1 MNELAPIDA
10 YGMLT
15 EPATLTIRRLLPGP
29 VERVWA
35 YLTESDL
42 RRRWLAAGT
51 MELRA
56 GAPCELVW
64 RNDELSDPPARRPA
78 GFSEENRMQS
88 RIVEVEP
95 PRKLTIAWDGSGDV
109 TFELQPQGSQVLFT
123 VTHRRLPDRQ
133 SMLKVAAGWHAHLDT
148 LVARANERQP
158 GPFWDRWSDLKK
170 EYERR
175 LPA

>member
-1 MNELAPIDA
+1 MNELAPVDT
-10 YGMLT
+10 YGMLS

-29 VERVWA
+29 IERVWA

-42 RRRWLAAGT
+42 RRRWLASGT

-64 RNDELSDPPARRPA
+64 RNDELSEPPARRPA
-78 GFSEENRMQS
+78 GFAEENRMQS

-95 PRKLTIAWDGSGDV
+95 PHKLTIAWDGSGDV
-109 TFELQPQGSQVLFT
+109 TFELQRQGARCFSPS
-123 VTHRRLPDRQ
+123 RI
-133 SMLKVAAGWHAHLDT
+133 AACPIATPCSRWRPAGTPISTRWSAC
-148 LVARANERQP
+148 ANGRQP
-158 GPFWDRWSDLKK
+158 GPFWDRWSDLRK

>member
-88 RIVEVEP
+88 RIIEVEP

-109 TFELQPQGSQVLFT
+109 TFELQPQGSQVLL
-123 VTHRRLPDRQ
+123 HGHPPPLARSPDHAQGGGRLAHASRHAGCPCQRA
-133 SMLKVAAGWHAHLDT
+133 AAGT
-148 LVARANERQP
+148 LLGSLERPQE
-158 GPFWDRWSDLKK
+158 GV
-170 EYERR
+170 
-175 LPA
+175 